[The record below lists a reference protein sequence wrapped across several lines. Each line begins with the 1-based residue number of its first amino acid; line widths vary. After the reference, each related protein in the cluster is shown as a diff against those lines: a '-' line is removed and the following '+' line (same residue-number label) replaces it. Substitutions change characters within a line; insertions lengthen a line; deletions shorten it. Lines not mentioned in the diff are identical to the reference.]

1 VTQSSA
7 SVELSG
13 LADAIIRL
21 SRHGISADYV
31 VGIELWQM
39 LLLSTRL
46 TAMLEKTHEKSRLAI
61 G

>member
-1 VTQSSA
+1 MTQSSA

-21 SRHGISADYV
+21 SRHGIGADYV

-39 LLLSTRL
+39 ILLSTRL
-46 TAMLEKTHEKSRLAI
+46 AAMLEIHHEKSRLAI

>member
-1 VTQSSA
+1 MTQSSA

-21 SRHGISADYV
+21 SRHGIGADYV

-46 TAMLEKTHEKSRLAI
+46 AAMLEKHHEKSRLAI
-61 G
+61 S

>member
-1 VTQSSA
+1 MTQSSA
-7 SVELSG
+7 SAELSG

-21 SRHGISADYV
+21 SRHGIGADYI

-46 TAMLEKTHEKSRLAI
+46 AAMLEKNHEKSRLAI

>member
-1 VTQSSA
+1 MTQSSA
-7 SVELSG
+7 TVELSG

-21 SRHGISADYV
+21 SRHGISADYI

-46 TAMLEKTHEKSRLAI
+46 AAMLEKNHEKSRLAI
-61 G
+61 S

>member
-1 VTQSSA
+1 MTQSSA

-21 SRHGISADYV
+21 ARHGIGADHI

-46 TAMLEKTHEKSRLAI
+46 AAMLEKTHEKSRMAI

>member
-1 VTQSSA
+1 MTQSSA

-21 SRHGISADYV
+21 SRHGIGADYV

-46 TAMLEKTHEKSRLAI
+46 AAMLEKHHEKSRLAPY
-61 G
+61 